1 MGHLLRQIVVLGLVL
16 AGVWAIAAWPRIN
29 DVETGKTP
37 EYPDLKV
44 RVYSQGPEKVAKA
57 AEDAVKSLPRWT
69 LMGQGKGPGGY
80 SLQAVH
86 ETPVVGLKD
95 EVTVEIRRDG
105 SWTKVKVRSRSRSKA
120 MKWDFGQNARNI
132 RELLGAVDRQVF

>member
-1 MGHLLRQIVVLGLVL
+1 MGHLLKQLLLLGLVVG
-16 AGVWAIAAWPRIN
+16 AVWAVAAWPRIN

-44 RVYSQGPEKVAKA
+44 GVYSQGPEKVAKA
-57 AEDAVKSLPRWT
+57 AEEAIKSLARWT

-80 SLQAVH
+80 SLQASH
-86 ETPVVGLKD
+86 ETPVLGFKD
-95 EVTVEIRRDG
+95 EVTIEIRRDG
-105 SWTKVKVRSRSRSKA
+105 PLTKVKVRSRSRSNA

-132 RELLGAVDRQVF
+132 RELLAAMDRQVF